1 MLHCHASEILHECRN
16 TMNYANYLAINTISC
31 NMTKIKSFTTSYAN
45 SGWLAAVSCTKA
57 HNNRK
62 QVQNCTNRTSYKC
75 PHVWTVVI
83 YDYNAI
89 AEHYN
94 TQCLSNT
101 VYQLFQF
108 TGFSP
113 VYGCIYTTSIPCDS
127 QSAHTQC
134 ARVISQ
140 LTLYLPTVRVIK
152 TGKNTKRVWW
162 MTSIL
167 WWRELASATQPV
179 FVMKC

>member
-16 TMNYANYLAINTISC
+16 TMNFANLAINTISC
-31 NMTKIKSFTTSYAN
+31 NMIKSFSTSYAN

-62 QVQNCTNRTSYKC
+62 QVQDCTNRTSYKC

-83 YDYNAI
+83 YYDYNAI
-89 AEHYN
+89 AQHYN

-113 VYGCIYTTSIPCDS
+113 VYGCIYTTSIPRDS
-127 QSAHTQC
+127 PSAHTLC

-167 WWRELASATQPV
+167 WWRELALATQPV